1 MANGF
6 IQTPEQAK
14 QTILSDYRNAAGSR
28 SFGSLYAANEL
39 AGARATQQVE
49 QQYGEQIGAAY
60 KTAMAQRANILESNL
75 GTGYKTELSEDV
87 QKSLNQAYDAYM
99 SKMSQSKQQ
108 IAETVN
114 EANTEVDDV
123 LQKYAENTAA
133 YRNAHGD
140 YAQSWVDYM
149 RNNLSEEEY
158 AKFITSPDWRNYVTL
173 DFGDDESAASQYQL
187 LQKFVDAGIMTDQQL
202 RETYAKYYRLKT
214 TEELN
219 TPTFVEEVDPET
231 GETFRK
237 YTSIVDDEGNIT
249 AAGKNYFD
257 FLENYAATRQGKGPS
272 WEEYLSEN
280 NPELLD
286 WAKTYNPY
294 NYTDDPTNA
303 GTFRTVYGTASTDYK
318 YTFLEEYGG
327 LSKKEVDATFGEMT
341 SIMNKSVDDIKT
353 SDVKGLISSYRQLAE
368 QMGYD
373 SERVD
378 WSSIEQQADVYLQ
391 QIKEY
396 EEEIK
401 AKKTS
406 KKVGEGIGYGVG
418 AAAIVGGLI
427 SIIASVVSVP
437 FTAGASAPA
446 AAAGV
451 KAGVG
456 LIVGGA
462 AGIGTAA
469 GAAEGTQK
477 QIEALEGDKKAQ
489 ENLLKQMY
497 LNSLGMMVSD
507 INQGYAKQQSRE
519 AAKQRR

>member
-133 YRNAHGD
+133 YRNAYGD

-158 AKFITSPDWRNYVTL
+158 AKFITGPDWRNYVTL

-214 TEELN
+214 TEELS

-272 WEEYLSEN
+272 WEQYLSEN

-327 LSKKEVDATFGEMT
+327 LSKKEIDATFGEMT
-341 SIMNKSVDDIKT
+341 SIMNKSVDDINT

-373 SERVD
+373 SDRVD
-378 WSSIEQQADVYLQ
+378 WERIEQQADVYLQ

-396 EEEIK
+396 DEEIK
-401 AKKTS
+401 S
-406 KKVGEGIGYGVG
+406 KKAAEGVGGFYGYGAGVG
-418 AAAIVGGLI
+418 MVIGGILT
-427 SIIASVVSVP
+427 IIASGVGIVASYGAGVVPGV
-437 FTAGASAPA
+437 AGMAEGASM
-446 AAAGV
+446 
-451 KAGVG
+451 
-456 LIVGGA
+456 I
-462 AGIGTAA
+462 AA
-469 GAAEGTQK
+469 GAGTIAGTSVGIANSEK
-477 QIEALEGDKKAQ
+477 QIKALEGDKKAQ

-497 LNSLGMMVSD
+497 LNSLGMMVND

-519 AAKQRR
+519 AAKQR

>member
-60 KTAMAQRANILESNL
+60 KTAMAQRANILESDL
-75 GTGYKTELSEDV
+75 GTGYKRELSADV
-87 QKSLNQAYDAYM
+87 QNSLNQAYDTYM
-99 SKMSQSKQQ
+99 SKMLQSKQQ
-108 IAETVN
+108 IAETVS

-133 YRNAHGD
+133 YRTAHGD

-173 DFGDDESAASQYQL
+173 DFGDDEKAASQYQL

-202 RETYAKYYRLKT
+202 RETYAQYYRLKT
-214 TEELN
+214 TEELS

-272 WEEYLSEN
+272 WEQYLSEN

-341 SIMNKSVDDIKT
+341 SIMNKSVDDINT

-373 SERVD
+373 SDRVD
-378 WSSIEQQADVYLQ
+378 WERIEQQADVYLQ

-396 EEEIK
+396 DEEIK
-401 AKKTS
+401 AKKTAEG
-406 KKVGEGIGYGVG
+406 VGGFYGYGAGVG
-418 AAAIVGGLI
+418 MVIGGII
-427 SIIASVVSVP
+427 SIIASGVGIVASYGAAVVPGVVGM
-437 FTAGASAPA
+437 AKGASM
-446 AAAGV
+446 
-451 KAGVG
+451 
-456 LIVGGA
+456 I
-462 AGIGTAA
+462 AA
-469 GAAEGTQK
+469 GAGTIAGTSVGIAESEK
-477 QIEALEGDKKAQ
+477 QIKALEGDKKAQ

-497 LNSLGMMVSD
+497 LNSLGMMVND
-507 INQGYAKQQSRE
+507 VNQGYAKQQARE
-519 AAKQRR
+519 AAKQR

>member
-108 IAETVN
+108 IAETVS

-202 RETYAKYYRLKT
+202 REAYAKYYRLKT
-214 TEELN
+214 TEELS

-257 FLENYAATRQGKGPS
+257 FLENYAATREGKGPS
-272 WEEYLSEN
+272 WEQYLSEN

-327 LSKKEVDATFGEMT
+327 LSKKEIDATFGEMT
-341 SIMNKSVDDIKT
+341 SIMNKSVDDINT

-373 SERVD
+373 SDRVD
-378 WSSIEQQADVYLQ
+378 WSRIEQQADVYLQ

-396 EEEIK
+396 DEEIK
-401 AKKTS
+401 AKKTA
-406 KKVGEGIGYGVG
+406 EGVG
-418 AAAIVGGLI
+418 GFYGFGAGVGMVIGGII
-427 SIIASVVSVP
+427 SIIASGVGIVATGGAGVVP
-437 FTAGASAPA
+437 GIAGMAEGASM
-446 AAAGV
+446 
-451 KAGVG
+451 
-456 LIVGGA
+456 I
-462 AGIGTAA
+462 AA
-469 GAAEGTQK
+469 GAGTIAGTSVGIAESEK
-477 QIEALEGDKKAQ
+477 QIKALEGDKKAQ

-497 LNSLGMMVSD
+497 LNSLGMMVND
-507 INQGYAKQQSRE
+507 INQGYAKQQARE
-519 AAKQRR
+519 AAKQR

>member
-14 QTILSDYRNAAGSR
+14 QTILNDYRNAAGSR

-108 IAETVN
+108 IAETVS

-133 YRNAHGD
+133 YRNAHGE

-158 AKFITSPDWRNYVTL
+158 AKFITGPDWRNYVTL

-214 TEELN
+214 TEELS

-257 FLENYAATRQGKGPS
+257 FLENYAATREGKGPS
-272 WEEYLSEN
+272 WEQYLSEN

-341 SIMNKSVDDIKT
+341 SIMNKSVDDINT

-378 WSSIEQQADVYLQ
+378 WERIEQQADVYLQ

-396 EEEIK
+396 DEEIK
-401 AKKTS
+401 SKKTA
-406 KKVGEGIGYGVG
+406 EGVG
-418 AAAIVGGLI
+418 GFYGFGAGVGMVIGGII
-427 SIIASVVSVP
+427 SIIASGVGIVA
-437 FTAGASAPA
+437 TAGAGVVPGI
-446 AAAGV
+446 AGM
-451 KAGVG
+451 AE
-456 LIVGGA
+456 GA
-462 AGIGTAA
+462 SMIAA
-469 GAAEGTQK
+469 GAGTIAGTSVGIANSEK
-477 QIEALEGDKKAQ
+477 QIKALEGDKKAQ

-497 LNSLGMMVSD
+497 LNSLGMMVND

-519 AAKQRR
+519 AAKQR

>member
-108 IAETVN
+108 IAETVS

-133 YRNAHGD
+133 YRNAHGE

-158 AKFITSPDWRNYVTL
+158 AKFITGPDWRNYVTL

-214 TEELN
+214 TEELS

-257 FLENYAATRQGKGPS
+257 FLENYAATREGKGPS
-272 WEEYLSEN
+272 WEQYLSEN

-327 LSKKEVDATFGEMT
+327 LSKKEIDTTFGEMT
-341 SIMNKSVDDIKT
+341 SIMNKSVDDINT

-373 SERVD
+373 SNRVD
-378 WSSIEQQADVYLQ
+378 WERIEQQADVYLQ

-396 EEEIK
+396 DEEIK
-401 AKKTS
+401 S
-406 KKVGEGIGYGVG
+406 KKAAEGVGGFYGYGAGVG
-418 AAAIVGGLI
+418 MVIGGII
-427 SIIASVVSVP
+427 SIIASGVGIVA
-437 FTAGASAPA
+437 TAGAGVVPGI
-446 AAAGV
+446 AGM
-451 KAGVG
+451 AE
-456 LIVGGA
+456 GA
-462 AGIGTAA
+462 SMIAA
-469 GAAEGTQK
+469 GAGTIAGTSVGIANSEK
-477 QIEALEGDKKAQ
+477 QIKALEGDKKAQ

-497 LNSLGMMVSD
+497 LNSLGMMVND

>member
-108 IAETVN
+108 IAETVS
-114 EANTEVDDV
+114 EANAEVDDV

-133 YRNAHGD
+133 YRNAYGD

-158 AKFITSPDWRNYVTL
+158 AKFITGPDWRNYVTL

-214 TEELN
+214 TEELS

-272 WEEYLSEN
+272 WEQYLSEN

-327 LSKKEVDATFGEMT
+327 LSKKEIDATFGEMT
-341 SIMNKSVDDIKT
+341 SIMNKSVDDINT

-373 SERVD
+373 SDRVD
-378 WSSIEQQADVYLQ
+378 WERIEQQADVYLQ

-396 EEEIK
+396 DEEIK
-401 AKKTS
+401 S
-406 KKVGEGIGYGVG
+406 KKAAEGVGGFYGYGAGVG
-418 AAAIVGGLI
+418 MVIGGILT
-427 SIIASVVSVP
+427 IIASGVGIVASYGAGVVPGV
-437 FTAGASAPA
+437 AGMAEGASM
-446 AAAGV
+446 
-451 KAGVG
+451 
-456 LIVGGA
+456 I
-462 AGIGTAA
+462 AA
-469 GAAEGTQK
+469 GAGTIAGTSVGIANSEK
-477 QIEALEGDKKAQ
+477 QIKALEGDKKAQ

-497 LNSLGMMVSD
+497 LNSLGMMVND
-507 INQGYAKQQSRE
+507 INQGYAKQQARE
-519 AAKQRR
+519 AAKQR

>member
-99 SKMSQSKQQ
+99 SKMLQSKQQ

-133 YRNAHGD
+133 YRNAYGD

-158 AKFITSPDWRNYVTL
+158 AKFITGPDWRNYVTL

-214 TEELN
+214 TEELS

-272 WEEYLSEN
+272 WEQYLSEN

-327 LSKKEVDATFGEMT
+327 LSKKEIDATFGEMT
-341 SIMNKSVDDIKT
+341 SIMNKSVDDINT

-373 SERVD
+373 SDRVD
-378 WSSIEQQADVYLQ
+378 WERIEQQADVYLQ

-396 EEEIK
+396 DEEIK
-401 AKKTS
+401 S
-406 KKVGEGIGYGVG
+406 KKAAEGVGGFYGYGAGVG
-418 AAAIVGGLI
+418 MVIGGILT
-427 SIIASVVSVP
+427 IIASGVGIVASYGAGVVPGV
-437 FTAGASAPA
+437 AGMAEGASM
-446 AAAGV
+446 
-451 KAGVG
+451 
-456 LIVGGA
+456 I
-462 AGIGTAA
+462 AA
-469 GAAEGTQK
+469 GAGTIAGTSVGIANSEK
-477 QIEALEGDKKAQ
+477 QIKALEGDKKAQ

-497 LNSLGMMVSD
+497 LNSLGMMVND
-507 INQGYAKQQSRE
+507 INQGYAKQQARE
-519 AAKQRR
+519 AAKQR

>member
-108 IAETVN
+108 IAETVS
-114 EANTEVDDV
+114 EANAEVDDV

-133 YRNAHGD
+133 YRNAYGD

-214 TEELN
+214 TEELS

-272 WEEYLSEN
+272 WEQYLSEN

-327 LSKKEVDATFGEMT
+327 LSKKEIDATFGEMT
-341 SIMNKSVDDIKT
+341 SIMNKSVDDINT

-373 SERVD
+373 SDRVD
-378 WSSIEQQADVYLQ
+378 WERIEQQADVYLQ

-396 EEEIK
+396 DEEIK
-401 AKKTS
+401 S
-406 KKVGEGIGYGVG
+406 KKAAEGVGGFYGYGAGVG
-418 AAAIVGGLI
+418 MVIGGII
-427 SIIASVVSVP
+427 SIIASGVGIVATYGAGVVP
-437 FTAGASAPA
+437 GIAGMAEGASM
-446 AAAGV
+446 
-451 KAGVG
+451 
-456 LIVGGA
+456 I
-462 AGIGTAA
+462 AA
-469 GAAEGTQK
+469 GAGTIAGTSVGIANSEK
-477 QIEALEGDKKAQ
+477 QIKALEGDKKAQ

-497 LNSLGMMVSD
+497 LNSLGMMVND

-519 AAKQRR
+519 AAKQR

>member
-108 IAETVN
+108 IAETVS
-114 EANTEVDDV
+114 EANAEVDDV

-133 YRNAHGD
+133 YRNAYGD

-214 TEELN
+214 TEELS

-272 WEEYLSEN
+272 WEQYLSEN

-327 LSKKEVDATFGEMT
+327 LSKKEIDATFGEMT
-341 SIMNKSVDDIKT
+341 SIMNKSVDDINT

-373 SERVD
+373 SDRVD
-378 WSSIEQQADVYLQ
+378 WERIEQQADVYLQ

-396 EEEIK
+396 DEEIK
-401 AKKTS
+401 S
-406 KKVGEGIGYGVG
+406 KKAAEGVGGFYGYGAGVG
-418 AAAIVGGLI
+418 MVIGGILT
-427 SIIASVVSVP
+427 IIASGVGIVASYGAGVVPGVVGM
-437 FTAGASAPA
+437 AEGASM
-446 AAAGV
+446 
-451 KAGVG
+451 
-456 LIVGGA
+456 I
-462 AGIGTAA
+462 AA
-469 GAAEGTQK
+469 GAGTIAGTSVGIANSEK
-477 QIEALEGDKKAQ
+477 QIKALEGDKKAQ

-497 LNSLGMMVSD
+497 LNSLGMMVND
-507 INQGYAKQQSRE
+507 INQGYAKQQARE
-519 AAKQRR
+519 AAKQR

>member
-108 IAETVN
+108 IAETVS
-114 EANTEVDDV
+114 EANAEVDDV

-133 YRNAHGD
+133 YRTAHGD

-173 DFGDDESAASQYQL
+173 DFGDDEKAASQYQL

-202 RETYAKYYRLKT
+202 RETYAQYYRLKT
-214 TEELN
+214 TEELS

-294 NYTDDPTNA
+294 NYTADPTNA
-303 GTFRTVYGTASTDYK
+303 GTFRTVYGTA
-318 YTFLEEYGG
+318 
-327 LSKKEVDATFGEMT
+327 
-341 SIMNKSVDDIKT
+341 
-353 SDVKGLISSYRQLAE
+353 
-368 QMGYD
+368 
-373 SERVD
+373 
-378 WSSIEQQADVYLQ
+378 
-391 QIKEY
+391 
-396 EEEIK
+396 
-401 AKKTS
+401 
-406 KKVGEGIGYGVG
+406 
-418 AAAIVGGLI
+418 
-427 SIIASVVSVP
+427 
-437 FTAGASAPA
+437 
-446 AAAGV
+446 
-451 KAGVG
+451 
-456 LIVGGA
+456 
-462 AGIGTAA
+462 
-469 GAAEGTQK
+469 
-477 QIEALEGDKKAQ
+477 
-489 ENLLKQMY
+489 
-497 LNSLGMMVSD
+497 
-507 INQGYAKQQSRE
+507 
-519 AAKQRR
+519 

>member
-60 KTAMAQRANILESNL
+60 KTAMAQKANILESNL

-108 IAETVN
+108 IAETVS

-133 YRNAHGD
+133 YRTAHGE

-173 DFGDDESAASQYQL
+173 DFGDDESAASQHQL
-187 LQKFVDAGIMTDQQL
+187 LQRFVDAGVMTDQQL
-202 RETYAKYYRLKT
+202 REAYAKYYRLKT
-214 TEELN
+214 TEELS

-249 AAGKNYFD
+249 VAGKNYFK

-294 NYTDDPTNA
+294 NYTADPTNA
-303 GTFRTVYGTASTDYK
+303 GAFRTVYGTASTDYK
-318 YTFLEEYGG
+318 YTFLEDYGG
-327 LSKKEVDATFGEMT
+327 LSKKEVDAVFGEMT
-341 SIMNKSVDDIKT
+341 SIMNKSVDDINT

-373 SERVD
+373 SDRVD
-378 WSSIEQQADVYLQ
+378 WERIEQQADVYLQ

-396 EEEIK
+396 DEEIK
-401 AKKTS
+401 S
-406 KKVGEGIGYGVG
+406 KKAAEGVGGFYGYGAGVG
-418 AAAIVGGLI
+418 MVIGGILT
-427 SIIASVVSVP
+427 IIASGVGIVASYGAGVVP
-437 FTAGASAPA
+437 GIAGMAEGASM
-446 AAAGV
+446 
-451 KAGVG
+451 
-456 LIVGGA
+456 I
-462 AGIGTAA
+462 AA
-469 GAAEGTQK
+469 GAGTIAGTSVGIANSEK
-477 QIEALEGDKKAQ
+477 QIKALEGDKKAQ

-497 LNSLGMMVSD
+497 LNSLGMMVND
-507 INQGYAKQQSRE
+507 INQGYAKLQARE
-519 AAKQRR
+519 AAKQR

>member
-60 KTAMAQRANILESNL
+60 KTAMAQRAKILESNL

-133 YRNAHGD
+133 YRNAYGD

-214 TEELN
+214 TEELS

-272 WEEYLSEN
+272 WEQYLSEN

-327 LSKKEVDATFGEMT
+327 LSKKEIDATFGEMT
-341 SIMNKSVDDIKT
+341 SIMNKSVDDINT

-373 SERVD
+373 SDRVD
-378 WSSIEQQADVYLQ
+378 WERIEQQADVYLQ

-396 EEEIK
+396 DEEIK
-401 AKKTS
+401 S
-406 KKVGEGIGYGVG
+406 KKAAEGVGGFYGYGAGVG
-418 AAAIVGGLI
+418 MVRGGILT
-427 SIIASVVSVP
+427 IIASCVGIVASYGAGVVPGV
-437 FTAGASAPA
+437 AGMAEGASM
-446 AAAGV
+446 
-451 KAGVG
+451 
-456 LIVGGA
+456 I
-462 AGIGTAA
+462 AA
-469 GAAEGTQK
+469 GAGTIAGTSVGIANSEK
-477 QIEALEGDKKAQ
+477 QIKALEGDKKAQ

-497 LNSLGMMVSD
+497 LNSLGMMVND
-507 INQGYAKQQSRE
+507 INQGYAKQQARE
-519 AAKQRR
+519 AAKQR

>member
-108 IAETVN
+108 IAETVS
-114 EANTEVDDV
+114 EANTEVDDA

-133 YRNAHGD
+133 YRNAHGE

-158 AKFITSPDWRNYVTL
+158 AKFITGPDWRNYVTL

-214 TEELN
+214 TEELS

-249 AAGKNYFD
+249 AAGSNYFK

-294 NYTDDPTNA
+294 NYTYDPTNA
-303 GTFRTVYGTASTDYK
+303 GTFRTVYGKASTDYK
-318 YTFLEEYGG
+318 YTFLEDYGG
-327 LSKKEVDATFGEMT
+327 LSKKEIDTVFGEMT
-341 SIMNKSVDDIKT
+341 SIMNKSVDDINT

-373 SERVD
+373 SDRVD
-378 WSSIEQQADVYLQ
+378 WQRIEQQADVYLQ

-401 AKKTS
+401 SKKTA
-406 KKVGEGIGYGVG
+406 EGVG
-418 AAAIVGGLI
+418 GFYGFGAGVGMVIGGII
-427 SIIASVVSVP
+427 SIIASGVGIVASYGAAVVP
-437 FTAGASAPA
+437 GIAGMAEGASM
-446 AAAGV
+446 
-451 KAGVG
+451 
-456 LIVGGA
+456 I
-462 AGIGTAA
+462 AA
-469 GAAEGTQK
+469 GAGTIAGTSVGIAESEK
-477 QIEALEGDKKAQ
+477 QIKSLEGDKKAQ

-497 LNSLGMMVSD
+497 LNSLGMMVND

>member
-133 YRNAHGD
+133 YRNAYGD

-158 AKFITSPDWRNYVTL
+158 AKFITGPDWRNYVTL
-173 DFGDDESAASQYQL
+173 DFGDDESAASQYKL

-214 TEELN
+214 TEELS

-272 WEEYLSEN
+272 WEQYLSEN

-327 LSKKEVDATFGEMT
+327 LSKKEIDATFGEMT
-341 SIMNKSVDDIKT
+341 SIMNKSVDDINT

-373 SERVD
+373 SDRVD
-378 WSSIEQQADVYLQ
+378 WERIEQQADVYLQ

-396 EEEIK
+396 DEEIK
-401 AKKTS
+401 S
-406 KKVGEGIGYGVG
+406 KKAAEGVGGFYGYGAGVG
-418 AAAIVGGLI
+418 MVIGGILT
-427 SIIASVVSVP
+427 IIASGVGIVASYGAGVVPGV
-437 FTAGASAPA
+437 AGMAEGASM
-446 AAAGV
+446 
-451 KAGVG
+451 
-456 LIVGGA
+456 I
-462 AGIGTAA
+462 AA
-469 GAAEGTQK
+469 GAGTIAGTSVGIANSEK
-477 QIEALEGDKKAQ
+477 QIKALEGDKKAQ

-497 LNSLGMMVSD
+497 LNSLGMMVND
-507 INQGYAKQQSRE
+507 INQGYAKQQARE
-519 AAKQRR
+519 AAKQR

>member
-133 YRNAHGD
+133 YRNAYGD

-214 TEELN
+214 TEELS

-272 WEEYLSEN
+272 WEQYLSEN

-327 LSKKEVDATFGEMT
+327 LSKKEIDATFGEMT
-341 SIMNKSVDDIKT
+341 SIMNKSVDDINT

-373 SERVD
+373 SDRVD
-378 WSSIEQQADVYLQ
+378 WERIEQQADVYLQ

-396 EEEIK
+396 DEEIK
-401 AKKTS
+401 S
-406 KKVGEGIGYGVG
+406 KKAAEGVGGFYGYGAGVG
-418 AAAIVGGLI
+418 MVIGGILT
-427 SIIASVVSVP
+427 IIASGVGIVASYGAGVVPGV
-437 FTAGASAPA
+437 AGMAEGASM
-446 AAAGV
+446 
-451 KAGVG
+451 
-456 LIVGGA
+456 I
-462 AGIGTAA
+462 AA
-469 GAAEGTQK
+469 GAGTIAGTSVGIANSEK
-477 QIEALEGDKKAQ
+477 QIKALEGDKKAQ

-497 LNSLGMMVSD
+497 LNSLGMMVND
-507 INQGYAKQQSRE
+507 INQGYAKQQARE
-519 AAKQRR
+519 AAKQR

>member
-14 QTILSDYRNAAGSR
+14 QTILNDYRNAAGSR

-108 IAETVN
+108 IAETVS

-133 YRNAHGD
+133 YRNAHGE

-158 AKFITSPDWRNYVTL
+158 AKFITGPDWRNYVTL

-214 TEELN
+214 TEELS

-257 FLENYAATRQGKGPS
+257 FLENYAATREGKGPS
-272 WEEYLSEN
+272 WEQYLSEN

-327 LSKKEVDATFGEMT
+327 LSKKEIDVTFGEMT
-341 SIMNKSVDDIKT
+341 SIMNKSVDDINT

-373 SERVD
+373 SDRVD
-378 WSSIEQQADVYLQ
+378 WERIEQQADVYLQ

-396 EEEIK
+396 DEEIK
-401 AKKTS
+401 S
-406 KKVGEGIGYGVG
+406 KKAAEGVG
-418 AAAIVGGLI
+418 GFYGFGAGVGMVIGGII
-427 SIIASVVSVP
+427 SIIASGVGIVA
-437 FTAGASAPA
+437 TAGAGVVPGI
-446 AAAGV
+446 AGM
-451 KAGVG
+451 AE
-456 LIVGGA
+456 GA
-462 AGIGTAA
+462 SMIAA
-469 GAAEGTQK
+469 GAGTIAGTSVGIANSEK
-477 QIEALEGDKKAQ
+477 QIKALEGDKKAQ

-497 LNSLGMMVSD
+497 LNSLGMMVND

>member
-108 IAETVN
+108 IAETVS
-114 EANTEVDDV
+114 EANAEVDDV

-133 YRNAHGD
+133 YRNAYGD

-214 TEELN
+214 TEELS

-272 WEEYLSEN
+272 WEQYLSEN

-327 LSKKEVDATFGEMT
+327 LSKKEIDATFGEMT
-341 SIMNKSVDDIKT
+341 SIMNKSVDDINT

-373 SERVD
+373 SDRVD
-378 WSSIEQQADVYLQ
+378 WERIEQQADVYLQ

-396 EEEIK
+396 DEEIK
-401 AKKTS
+401 S
-406 KKVGEGIGYGVG
+406 KKAAEGVGGFYGYGAGVG
-418 AAAIVGGLI
+418 MVIGGILT
-427 SIIASVVSVP
+427 IIASGVGIVASYGAGVVPGV
-437 FTAGASAPA
+437 AGMAEGASM
-446 AAAGV
+446 
-451 KAGVG
+451 
-456 LIVGGA
+456 I
-462 AGIGTAA
+462 AA
-469 GAAEGTQK
+469 GAGTIAGTSVGIANSEK
-477 QIEALEGDKKAQ
+477 QIKALEGDKKAQ

-497 LNSLGMMVSD
+497 LNSLGMMVND
-507 INQGYAKQQSRE
+507 INQGYAKQQARE
-519 AAKQRR
+519 AAKQR

>member
-108 IAETVN
+108 IAETVS

-187 LQKFVDAGIMTDQQL
+187 LQRFVDAGVMTDQQL
-202 RETYAKYYRLKT
+202 REAYAKYYRLKT
-214 TEELN
+214 TEELSA
-219 TPTFVEEVDPET
+219 PTFVEEVDPET

-327 LSKKEVDATFGEMT
+327 LSKKEIDATFGEMT
-341 SIMNKSVDDIKT
+341 SIMNKSVDDINT

-373 SERVD
+373 SDRVD
-378 WSSIEQQADVYLQ
+378 WQRIEQQADVYLQ

-396 EEEIK
+396 DEEIK
-401 AKKTS
+401 AKKTA
-406 KKVGEGIGYGVG
+406 EGVG
-418 AAAIVGGLI
+418 GFYGFGAGVGMVIGGII
-427 SIIASVVSVP
+427 SIIAS
-437 FTAGASAPA
+437 
-446 AAAGV
+446 
-451 KAGVG
+451 GVG
-456 LIVGGA
+456 IVATGGA
-462 AGIGTAA
+462 AVVPGIAGMAEGASMIAA
-469 GAAEGTQK
+469 GAGTIAGTSVGIAESEK
-477 QIEALEGDKKAQ
+477 QIKALEGDKKAQ

-497 LNSLGMMVSD
+497 LNSLGMMVND

-519 AAKQRR
+519 AAKQR

>member
-133 YRNAHGD
+133 YRNAYGD

-214 TEELN
+214 TEELS

-272 WEEYLSEN
+272 WEQYLSEN

-327 LSKKEVDATFGEMT
+327 LSKKEIDATFGEMT
-341 SIMNKSVDDIKT
+341 SIMNKSVDDINT

-373 SERVD
+373 SDRVD
-378 WSSIEQQADVYLQ
+378 WERIEQQADVYLQ

-396 EEEIK
+396 DEEIK
-401 AKKTS
+401 S
-406 KKVGEGIGYGVG
+406 KKAAEGVGGFYGYGAGVG
-418 AAAIVGGLI
+418 MVIGGILT
-427 SIIASVVSVP
+427 IIASGVGIVASYGAGVVPGV
-437 FTAGASAPA
+437 AGMAEGASM
-446 AAAGV
+446 
-451 KAGVG
+451 
-456 LIVGGA
+456 I
-462 AGIGTAA
+462 AA
-469 GAAEGTQK
+469 GAGTIAGTSVGIANSEK
-477 QIEALEGDKKAQ
+477 QIKALEGDKKAQ

-497 LNSLGMMVSD
+497 LNSLGMMVND

-519 AAKQRR
+519 AAKQR

>member
-108 IAETVN
+108 IAETVS

-133 YRNAHGD
+133 YRNAHGE

-158 AKFITSPDWRNYVTL
+158 AKFITGPDWRNYVTL

-214 TEELN
+214 TEELSA
-219 TPTFVEEVDPET
+219 PTYVEEVDPET

-257 FLENYAATRQGKGPS
+257 FLENYAATREGKGPS
-272 WEEYLSEN
+272 WEQYLSEN

-327 LSKKEVDATFGEMT
+327 LSKKEIDTTFGEMT
-341 SIMNKSVDDIKT
+341 SIMNKSVDDINT

-373 SERVD
+373 SDRVD
-378 WSSIEQQADVYLQ
+378 WGSIEQQADVYLQ

-396 EEEIK
+396 DEEIK
-401 AKKTS
+401 SKKTA
-406 KKVGEGIGYGVG
+406 EGVG
-418 AAAIVGGLI
+418 GFYGFGAGVGMVIGGII
-427 SIIASVVSVP
+427 SIIASGVGIVA
-437 FTAGASAPA
+437 TAGAGVVPGI
-446 AAAGV
+446 AGM
-451 KAGVG
+451 AE
-456 LIVGGA
+456 GA
-462 AGIGTAA
+462 SMIAA
-469 GAAEGTQK
+469 GAGTIAGTSVGIANSEK
-477 QIEALEGDKKAQ
+477 QIKALEGDKKAQ

-497 LNSLGMMVSD
+497 LNSLGMMVND

>member
-99 SKMSQSKQQ
+99 SKMLQGKQQ
-108 IAETVN
+108 IAETVS

-158 AKFITSPDWRNYVTL
+158 AKFITGPDWRNYVTL

-214 TEELN
+214 TEELSA
-219 TPTFVEEVDPET
+219 PTFVEEVDPET

-272 WEEYLSEN
+272 WEQYLSEN

-327 LSKKEVDATFGEMT
+327 LSKKEIDATFGEMT
-341 SIMNKSVDDIKT
+341 SIMNKSVDDINT

-373 SERVD
+373 SDRVD
-378 WSSIEQQADVYLQ
+378 WERIEQQADVYLQ

-396 EEEIK
+396 DEEIK
-401 AKKTS
+401 SKKTA
-406 KKVGEGIGYGVG
+406 EGVG
-418 AAAIVGGLI
+418 GFYGFGAGVGMVIGGII
-427 SIIASVVSVP
+427 SIIASGVGIVASYGAAVVP
-437 FTAGASAPA
+437 GIAGMAEGASM
-446 AAAGV
+446 
-451 KAGVG
+451 
-456 LIVGGA
+456 I
-462 AGIGTAA
+462 AA
-469 GAAEGTQK
+469 GAGTIAGTSVGIAESEK
-477 QIEALEGDKKAQ
+477 QIKALEGDKKAQ

-497 LNSLGMMVSD
+497 LNSLGMMVND

-519 AAKQRR
+519 AAKQR

>member
-133 YRNAHGD
+133 YRNAYGD

-158 AKFITSPDWRNYVTL
+158 AKFITGPDWRNYVTL

-214 TEELN
+214 TEELS

-272 WEEYLSEN
+272 WEQYLSEN

-327 LSKKEVDATFGEMT
+327 LSKKEIDATFGEMT
-341 SIMNKSVDDIKT
+341 SIMNKSVDDINT

-373 SERVD
+373 SDRVD
-378 WSSIEQQADVYLQ
+378 WERIEQQADVYLQ

-396 EEEIK
+396 DEEIK
-401 AKKTS
+401 S
-406 KKVGEGIGYGVG
+406 KKAAEGVGGFYGYGAGVG
-418 AAAIVGGLI
+418 MVIGGII
-427 SIIASVVSVP
+427 SIIASGVGIVATYGAGVVP
-437 FTAGASAPA
+437 GIAGMAEGASM
-446 AAAGV
+446 
-451 KAGVG
+451 
-456 LIVGGA
+456 I
-462 AGIGTAA
+462 AA
-469 GAAEGTQK
+469 GAGTIAGTSVGIANSEK
-477 QIEALEGDKKAQ
+477 QIKALEGDKKAQ

-497 LNSLGMMVSD
+497 LNSLGMMVND
-507 INQGYAKQQSRE
+507 INQGYAKQQARE
-519 AAKQRR
+519 AAKQR

>member
-75 GTGYKTELSEDV
+75 GTGYKTELSDDV

-108 IAETVN
+108 IAETVS
-114 EANTEVDDV
+114 EANAEVDDV

-133 YRNAHGD
+133 YRTAHGD

-214 TEELN
+214 TEELS
-219 TPTFVEEVDPET
+219 TPAFVEEVDPET

-257 FLENYAATRQGKGPS
+257 FLENYAATREGKGPS

-327 LSKKEVDATFGEMT
+327 LSKKEIDATFGEMT
-341 SIMNKSVDDIKT
+341 SIMNKSVDDINT

-373 SERVD
+373 SDRVD
-378 WSSIEQQADVYLQ
+378 WERIEQQADVYLQ

-396 EEEIK
+396 DEEIK
-401 AKKTS
+401 AKKTA
-406 KKVGEGIGYGVG
+406 EGVG
-418 AAAIVGGLI
+418 GFYGFGAGVGMVIGGII
-427 SIIASVVSVP
+427 SIIASGVGIVASYGAAVVP
-437 FTAGASAPA
+437 GAIGMAKGASM
-446 AAAGV
+446 
-451 KAGVG
+451 
-456 LIVGGA
+456 I
-462 AGIGTAA
+462 AA
-469 GAAEGTQK
+469 GAGTIAGTSVGIAESEK
-477 QIEALEGDKKAQ
+477 QIKALEGDKKAQ

-497 LNSLGMMVSD
+497 LNSLGMMVND

-519 AAKQRR
+519 AAKQR

>member
-108 IAETVN
+108 IAETVS

-133 YRNAHGD
+133 YRNAHGE

-158 AKFITSPDWRNYVTL
+158 AKFITGPDWRNYVTL

-214 TEELN
+214 TEELSA
-219 TPTFVEEVDPET
+219 PTYVEEVDPET

-249 AAGKNYFD
+249 VAGKNYFD
-257 FLENYAATRQGKGPS
+257 FLENYAATREGKGPS
-272 WEEYLSEN
+272 WEQYLSEN

-327 LSKKEVDATFGEMT
+327 LSKKEIDTTFGEMT
-341 SIMNKSVDDIKT
+341 SIMNKSVDDINT

-373 SERVD
+373 SDRVD
-378 WSSIEQQADVYLQ
+378 WERIEQQADVYLQ

-396 EEEIK
+396 DEEIK
-401 AKKTS
+401 SKKTA
-406 KKVGEGIGYGVG
+406 EGVG
-418 AAAIVGGLI
+418 GFYGFGAGVGMVIGGII
-427 SIIASVVSVP
+427 SIIASGVGIVA
-437 FTAGASAPA
+437 TAGAGVVPGI
-446 AAAGV
+446 AGM
-451 KAGVG
+451 AE
-456 LIVGGA
+456 GA
-462 AGIGTAA
+462 SMIAA
-469 GAAEGTQK
+469 GAGTIAGTSVGIANSEK
-477 QIEALEGDKKAQ
+477 QIKALEGDKKAQ

-497 LNSLGMMVSD
+497 LNSLGMMVND

>member
-108 IAETVN
+108 IAETVS

-133 YRNAHGD
+133 YRNAHGE

-158 AKFITSPDWRNYVTL
+158 AKFITGPDWRNYVTL

-214 TEELN
+214 TEELSA
-219 TPTFVEEVDPET
+219 PTYVEEVDPET

-257 FLENYAATRQGKGPS
+257 FLENYAATREGKGPS
-272 WEEYLSEN
+272 WEQYLSEN

-303 GTFRTVYGTASTDYK
+303 GTFRTVYCTASTDYK
-318 YTFLEEYGG
+318 YTFLEDYGG
-327 LSKKEVDATFGEMT
+327 LSKKEIDTVFGEMT
-341 SIMNKSVDDIKT
+341 SVMNKSVDDINT

-373 SERVD
+373 SDRVD
-378 WSSIEQQADVYLQ
+378 WERIEQQADVYLQ

-396 EEEIK
+396 DEEIK
-401 AKKTS
+401 SKKTA
-406 KKVGEGIGYGVG
+406 EGVG
-418 AAAIVGGLI
+418 GFYGFGAGVGMVIGGII
-427 SIIASVVSVP
+427 SIIASGVGIVA
-437 FTAGASAPA
+437 TAGAGVVPGI
-446 AAAGV
+446 AGM
-451 KAGVG
+451 AE
-456 LIVGGA
+456 GA
-462 AGIGTAA
+462 SMIAA
-469 GAAEGTQK
+469 GAGTIAGTSVGIANSEK
-477 QIEALEGDKKAQ
+477 QIKALEGDKKAQ

-497 LNSLGMMVSD
+497 LNSLGMMVND

>member
-108 IAETVN
+108 IAETVS

-133 YRNAHGD
+133 YRNAHGE

-158 AKFITSPDWRNYVTL
+158 AKFITGPDWRNYVTL

-214 TEELN
+214 TEELS

-257 FLENYAATRQGKGPS
+257 FLENYAATREGKGPS
-272 WEEYLSEN
+272 WEQYLSEN

-327 LSKKEVDATFGEMT
+327 LSKKEIDTTFGEMT
-341 SIMNKSVDDIKT
+341 SIMNKSVDDINT

-373 SERVD
+373 SNRVD
-378 WSSIEQQADVYLQ
+378 WERIEQQADVYLQ

-396 EEEIK
+396 DEEIK
-401 AKKTS
+401 SKKTAEG
-406 KKVGEGIGYGVG
+406 VGGFYGYGAGVG
-418 AAAIVGGLI
+418 MVIGGII
-427 SIIASVVSVP
+427 SIIASGVGIVA
-437 FTAGASAPA
+437 TAGAGVVPGI
-446 AAAGV
+446 AGM
-451 KAGVG
+451 AE
-456 LIVGGA
+456 GA
-462 AGIGTAA
+462 SMIAA
-469 GAAEGTQK
+469 GAGTIAGTSVGIANSEK
-477 QIEALEGDKKAQ
+477 QIKALEGDKKAQ

-497 LNSLGMMVSD
+497 LNSLGMMVND

>member
-6 IQTPEQAK
+6 IQTSEQAK

-133 YRNAHGD
+133 YRNAYGD

-158 AKFITSPDWRNYVTL
+158 AKFITGPDWRNYVTL

-214 TEELN
+214 TEELS

-272 WEEYLSEN
+272 WEQYLSEN

-327 LSKKEVDATFGEMT
+327 LSKKEIDATFGEMT
-341 SIMNKSVDDIKT
+341 SIMNKSVDDINT

-373 SERVD
+373 SDRVD
-378 WSSIEQQADVYLQ
+378 WERIEQQADVYLQ

-396 EEEIK
+396 DEEIK
-401 AKKTS
+401 S
-406 KKVGEGIGYGVG
+406 KKAAEGVGGFYGYGAGVG
-418 AAAIVGGLI
+418 MVIGGILT
-427 SIIASVVSVP
+427 IIASGVGIVASYGAGVVPGV
-437 FTAGASAPA
+437 AGMAEGASM
-446 AAAGV
+446 
-451 KAGVG
+451 
-456 LIVGGA
+456 I
-462 AGIGTAA
+462 AA
-469 GAAEGTQK
+469 GAGTIAGTSVGIANSEK
-477 QIEALEGDKKAQ
+477 QIKALEGDKKAQ

-497 LNSLGMMVSD
+497 LNSLGMMVND
-507 INQGYAKQQSRE
+507 INQGYAKQQARE
-519 AAKQRR
+519 AAKQR

>member
-108 IAETVN
+108 IAETVS

-133 YRNAHGD
+133 YRNAHGE

-158 AKFITSPDWRNYVTL
+158 AKFITGPDWRNYVTL

-214 TEELN
+214 TEELSA
-219 TPTFVEEVDPET
+219 PTYVEEVDPET

-257 FLENYAATRQGKGPS
+257 FLENYAATREGKGPS
-272 WEEYLSEN
+272 WEQYLSEN

-327 LSKKEVDATFGEMT
+327 LSKKEIDTTFGEMT
-341 SIMNKSVDDIKT
+341 SIMNKSVDDINT

-373 SERVD
+373 SDRVD
-378 WSSIEQQADVYLQ
+378 WERIEQQADVYLQ

-396 EEEIK
+396 DEEIK
-401 AKKTS
+401 SKKTA
-406 KKVGEGIGYGVG
+406 EGVG
-418 AAAIVGGLI
+418 GFYGFGAGVGMVIGGII
-427 SIIASVVSVP
+427 SIIASGVGIVA
-437 FTAGASAPA
+437 TAGAGVVPGI
-446 AAAGV
+446 AGM
-451 KAGVG
+451 AE
-456 LIVGGA
+456 GA
-462 AGIGTAA
+462 SMIAA
-469 GAAEGTQK
+469 GAGTIAGTSVGIANSEK
-477 QIEALEGDKKAQ
+477 QIKALEGDKKAQ

-497 LNSLGMMVSD
+497 LNSLGMMVND